1 MKMTILEEVFNRYKD
16 LWLSRNIS
24 GYKGPCYYRFVKV
37 ELHNTEIEM
46 IRYYPKTHKWQY
58 DYAAKIEYLSKL
70 EIVDDEN
77 LTSKL
82 DAEYA
87 KFLLTK
93 KDNMYGR

>member
-1 MKMTILEEVFNRYKD
+1 
-16 LWLSRNIS
+16 
-24 GYKGPCYYRFVKV
+24 
-37 ELHNTEIEM
+37 M